1 MHEKLSQSVAPTV
14 ARPSPSDILP
24 GADTVEPSTMEDSEL
39 TIAGAVPGGWLPAP
53 AAVRVDIHSLRA
65 ADASAG
71 AAALRGR
78 LAIADL
84 QQLPAD
90 AMLP

>member
-1 MHEKLSQSVAPTV
+1 MCVLQGLVLRCLAGRTV
-14 ARPSPSDILP
+14 GL
-24 GADTVEPSTMEDSEL
+24 TVTG
-39 TIAGAVPGGWLPAP
+39 TVPGGWLPAP
-53 AAVRVDIHSLRA
+53 AAVRVDIHSLCA

-78 LAIADL
+78 LAVADL

-90 AMLP
+90 AMLL